1 MDQVP
6 RRDSYDS
13 WEVAHTDIL
22 FGERIG
28 SGSFGTVY
36 KGFWYGP
43 VAIKKLNVTN
53 PTPAQMQAFKNEVSV
68 LR

>member
-1 MDQVP
+1 MP

-13 WEVAHTDIL
+13 WEVPHTGIL